1 MELPVES
8 VPPFALGRLAQMR
21 SLYITRPMSTDYVR
35 TREEL
40 TAIMDA
46 VFEMY
51 LVKEPEVLIKP
62 AYALEDAAE
71 AHRDLESRRS
81 TGKLV
86 LSVGG

>member
-1 MELPVES
+1 MN
-8 VPPFALGRLAQMR
+8 
-21 SLYITRPMSTDYVR
+21 
-35 TREEL
+35 
-40 TAIMDA
+40 A

-51 LVKEPEVLIKP
+51 AAKNLEVLIRP

-71 AHRDLESRRS
+71 THRDLESRKS

>member
-1 MELPVES
+1 
-8 VPPFALGRLAQMR
+8 
-21 SLYITRPMSTDYVR
+21 
-35 TREEL
+35 
-40 TAIMDA
+40 MDA

-51 LVKEPEVLIKP
+51 AAKNLEVLIRP

-71 AHRDLESRRS
+71 AHRDLESRKS